1 MSSAGSVLCMEKRR
15 EGKKGRGE
23 RERER
28 ERREVKDGGET
39 GSGERLSVPPL
50 LLHPR
55 ITQSRT
61 VYPGISNSS
70 VAMSSLC
77 G

>member
-15 EGKKGRGE
+15 EGKKGR
-23 RERER
+23 ER

-39 GSGERLSVPPL
+39 GNGERLSVPPL

>member
-15 EGKKGRGE
+15 EGKKGR
-23 RERER
+23 RER

>member
-1 MSSAGSVLCMEKRR
+1 MEKRR

-28 ERREVKDGGET
+28 RREVKDRGET

-50 LLHPR
+50 LLHPQ

-70 VAMSSLC
+70 VAMSSSC

>member
-15 EGKKGRGE
+15 EDKKGRGE

-28 ERREVKDGGET
+28 REVKDRGET